1 MKASKQKKGR
11 MVRLEGPAYFLSKK
25 IGKAITDYNMIDEGD
40 RIMVAVSGG
49 KDSLSLLR
57 ILEHRRSF
65 VPVRYEVIAAHI
77 DMGYNCLQTAAL
89 KKYFKKNGYEYYI
102 KKTGVLKGKKI
113 SDINCFWCSWNRRK
127 ALFELADK
135 LGCRKIALGHH
146 KDDIIETIL
155 LNLFFN
161 GEISTM
167 RPKQELFKGKIAII
181 RPLAYAEE
189 KEVARFS
196 RENHFPH
203 ARCSCPNSD
212 RTKRAAMERIIKGL
226 EKSCPNIKTNIFKS
240 VQRIKKDYLL

>member
-1 MKASKQKKGR
+1 VIDRTAF
-11 MVRLEGPAYFLSKK
+11 FLSKK
-25 IGKAITDYNMIDEGD
+25 IGKAITDYNMIDDGD
-40 RIMVAVSGG
+40 RILIAVSGG

-57 ILEHRRSF
+57 IMEQRRSF
-65 VPVRYEVIAAHI
+65 VPVRYEVVAAHI
-77 DMGYNCLQTAAL
+77 DMGYHCQQTRAL
-89 KKYFKKNGYEYYI
+89 RDYFKKNGYEYCI
-102 KKTGVLKGKKI
+102 KKVSILKGRKR

-161 GEISTM
+161 GEISAM
-167 RPKQELFKGKIAII
+167 RPKQELFKGKIVII

-189 KEVARFS
+189 KEIAAFS
-196 RENHFPH
+196 RGNRFPH

-212 RTKRAAMERIIKGL
+212 RTKRSEMERMIKEL
-226 EKSCPNIKTNIFKS
+226 ARSCPNIKTNIFRS
-240 VQRIKKDYLL
+240 VERIKKDYLL